1 MDVPKTMNQKE
12 AKALLEAHG
21 WLKTKGG
28 KHNIKMEKSGCRPVT
43 LPMHRR
49 QNYSEDLTRRI
60 LKQAGII

>member
-12 AKALLEAHG
+12 AVKLLEANA

-28 KHNIKMEKSGCRPVT
+28 KHNIKMEKSGQRPIT
-43 LPMHRR
+43 LRMHRR
-49 QNYSEDLTRRI
+49 RQYSEDLTRRI